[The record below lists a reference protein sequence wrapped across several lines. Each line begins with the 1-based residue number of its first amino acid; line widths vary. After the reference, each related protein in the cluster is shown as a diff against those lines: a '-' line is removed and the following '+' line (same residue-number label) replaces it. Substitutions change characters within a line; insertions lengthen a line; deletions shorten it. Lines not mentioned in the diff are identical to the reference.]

1 MANFLKKNTDFTSG
15 EHISIIS
22 AECYFQGTL
31 SVQGSLRVDGHLNG
45 SVDNAKHIIVGA
57 DGKVEGDLSAKT
69 VIINGEVSG
78 NICAEDLE
86 ISKTAKINGDIR
98 AGLVLVEQ
106 GAVLNGKIV
115 VEPPKENKENKK

>member
-1 MANFLKKNTDFTSG
+1 MSFLKKNTDFTSG

-45 SVDNAKHIIVGA
+45 SVDNAKHIVVGE

-69 VIINGEVSG
+69 IILSGEVNG
-78 NICAEDLE
+78 NVCADDLE
-86 ISKTAKINGDIR
+86 ILNTAKISGDVR
-98 AGLVLVEQ
+98 AGRVLVEQ
-106 GAVLNGKIV
+106 GASLNGKMV
-115 VEPPKENKENKK
+115 VEPPKEEVKK